1 VADLP
6 AESFEV
12 TRLDE
17 MIPARADHTMTIKPS
32 DWSERAESA
41 PVGPP
46 MWKPT
51 DGEPTLTVSE
61 QNEEG
66 GEVISEL
73 WRLAAERPPAPPE
86 NAPDAIGAEAPQL
99 PAEAEAS
106 ALDGY
111 EAQAGPLHDP
121 EPQANN
127 GDSRPRWA
135 EPAESMVPPV
145 DSPENATQVLSRE
158 EVSNALGID
167 SETSQ
172 QDFELGEPGTGIEPD
187 SFGVDRAAQAETGMS
202 ASGETLELD
211 LPMRPSPPDVFP
223 HAKMED
229 VSFGGGM
236 PSSESDMD
244 PDASVA
250 VPAPP
255 LDEPASPVET
265 AAIPRQVI
273 EEALRGPEAW
283 QETGSFTPPEA
294 EPSFSPSPEP
304 ATETVP
310 EHFPEVVPESAD
322 LPSWTPP
329 DDLDHRIAR
338 FNSKH
343 KLVYRM
349 IRSEVGAGAANF
361 VKSCRSAL
369 PEGDLFGKSELKSD
383 GTFEADGLRMAV
395 VEGRIADPSADF
407 ERMIEREVES
417 LRALAGEARVRALV
431 EQLRQL

>member
-1 VADLP
+1 
-6 AESFEV
+6 
-12 TRLDE
+12 
-17 MIPARADHTMTIKPS
+17 
-32 DWSERAESA
+32 
-41 PVGPP
+41 
-46 MWKPT
+46 
-51 DGEPTLTVSE
+51 
-61 QNEEG
+61 
-66 GEVISEL
+66 
-73 WRLAAERPPAPPE
+73 
-86 NAPDAIGAEAPQL
+86 
-99 PAEAEAS
+99 
-106 ALDGY
+106 
-111 EAQAGPLHDP
+111 
-121 EPQANN
+121 
-127 GDSRPRWA
+127 
-135 EPAESMVPPV
+135 
-145 DSPENATQVLSRE
+145 
-158 EVSNALGID
+158 
-167 SETSQ
+167 
-172 QDFELGEPGTGIEPD
+172 
-187 SFGVDRAAQAETGMS
+187 
-202 ASGETLELD
+202 
-211 LPMRPSPPDVFP
+211 
-223 HAKMED
+223 
-229 VSFGGGM
+229 
-236 PSSESDMD
+236 
-244 PDASVA
+244 
-250 VPAPP
+250 
-255 LDEPASPVET
+255 
-265 AAIPRQVI
+265 VI

-361 VKSCRSAL
+361 VKSSRSAL